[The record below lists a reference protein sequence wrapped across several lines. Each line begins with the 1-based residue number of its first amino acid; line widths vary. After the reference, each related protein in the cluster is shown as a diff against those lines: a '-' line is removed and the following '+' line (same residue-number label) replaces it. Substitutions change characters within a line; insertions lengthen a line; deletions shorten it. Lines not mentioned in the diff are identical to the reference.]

1 MFNMKHMSKN
11 KSKTPEIKIQK
22 ITNVYQEK
30 YLNGNSTGLGD
41 FIRGSIF
48 LLQYCKLY
56 NIECEIS
63 LKNHNIYK
71 FLNNYK
77 NDSNEMDLTIIKNVY
92 INCKSFNI
100 VNNEI
105 TYIMRSQS
113 DTLSF
118 FNFYIK
124 SINYTSI
131 NNNLNMNAH
140 FFPLYENILSEHKE
154 YIKKIFEPNDSIKK
168 IVYSA
173 LSDMNLMIKK
183 YKIIH
188 IRCGDKELI
197 ENIIDISS
205 HDKILNV
212 LNEYV
217 NDNILIISDSSKIK
231 EKIKIKYPQLHIFK
245 QNIQHIGEGVQ
256 NNDDSY
262 ISLLVDLLFMSLS
275 NDVLSLSILN
285 HGSGFSEWVSKM
297 NDIPYKCLSVK

>member
-1 MFNMKHMSKN
+1 MFKINLKKQ
-11 KSKTPEIKIQK
+11 KIQSQVNK
-22 ITNVYQEK
+22 LTNVYQEK

-56 NIECEIS
+56 NIQCEIS
-63 LKNHNIYK
+63 LKNHNIYR
-71 FLNNYK
+71 FLNNYD
-77 NDSNEMDLTIIKNVY
+77 NDSNTPDLNIIKNMY
-92 INCKSFNI
+92 INIKSFNI
-100 VNNEI
+100 VNDEI
-105 TYIMRSQS
+105 TYNLRTQEES
-113 DTLSF
+113 LNF

-124 SINYTSI
+124 SIKYTSI

-140 FFPLYENILSEHKE
+140 FFPLYENILFEHKE
-154 YIKKIFEPNDSIKK
+154 YIKKIFEPNDTIKK

-197 ENIIDISS
+197 ENIIDTTI

-212 LNEYV
+212 LNDYV
-217 NDNILIISDSSKIK
+217 DDNILIISDSSKIK
-231 EKIKIKYPQLHIFK
+231 EKIKIKYPQINIFK

-262 ISLLVDLLFMSLS
+262 ISLLVDLLFISLS
-275 NDVLSLSILN
+275 NDVLSLSVLN

-297 NDIPYKCLSVK
+297 NDIPYKCLYIK

>member
-1 MFNMKHMSKN
+1 MFKINLKKQ
-11 KSKTPEIKIQK
+11 KIQSQVNK

-56 NIECEIS
+56 NIQCEIS

-71 FLNNYK
+71 FLNNYD
-77 NDSNEMDLTIIKNVY
+77 NDSSTPDLNIIKNMY
-92 INCKSFNI
+92 INIKSFHI
-100 VNNEI
+100 VNDEI
-105 TYIMRSQS
+105 TYTSRSQEES
-113 DTLSF
+113 LNF

-124 SINYTSI
+124 SIKYTSI
-131 NNNLNMNAH
+131 NNNLNIHTH
-140 FFPLYENILSEHKE
+140 FFPLYENILFEHKE
-154 YIKKIFEPNDSIKK
+154 YIKKIFEPNEIIKT

-197 ENIIDISS
+197 DNIINITI

-212 LNEYV
+212 LNDYV
-217 NDNILIISDSSKIK
+217 DDNILIISDSSRLK
-231 EKIKIKYPQLHIFK
+231 EKIKIKYPQINIFK
-245 QNIQHIGEGVQ
+245 QNIRHVGEGVQ
-256 NNDDSY
+256 NNDDTY
-262 ISLLVDLLFMSLS
+262 ISLLVDLLFISLS
-275 NDVLSLSILN
+275 NNVLSLSVLN